1 MKTVSVINFLWI
13 TSCCIFTSLAQTYP
27 PAAGEP
33 GSTAISVSDPLFT
46 AWATHVTVDRGYLNI
61 ADPDFE
67 INGNNRASYGNPED
81 AVGMPNNRVVSLGDG
96 GVAIATFETPI
107 TNGPGYDFAVFEN
120 SFNDTYLE
128 LAFVEVSSNGID
140 YFRFP
145 SHSLTQTEAQVGG
158 FGELD
163 PTHLNNL
170 AGKYRSLF
178 GTPFDLDEI
187 EDNPLL
193 NKNHITHVK
202 IIDVVGNIDPEFARY
217 DSFGNEI
224 NDPFPTPFESGGFDL
239 DGVGV
244 IHERGLSTGNMLLS
258 ELKIFPNPTSDFVY
272 ISGIS
277 RIDVLKIYSPEGK
290 IVLSL
295 SGIQPEEKIDIQ
307 SLNGGIY
314 FVLIEVENRSAL
326 FKLIIN

>member
-258 ELKIFPNPTSDFVY
+258 ELRIFPNPTSDFVY

>member
-145 SHSLTQTEAQVGG
+145 SHSLTQIEAQVGG

-314 FVLIEVENRSAL
+314 FVLIEAENRSAL